1 MSSTTSDPAAS
12 TSNPEESVKFTPE
25 QLAFINGRGNDFT
38 DYAAP
43 SPPPGVI
50 PTTEAPATTQ
60 PPAVTFTDVNIS
72 GVKSSTILPVLG
84 SGGVKGSFEKTTG
97 TVNIKS
103 VVLDKPYTEEVSY
116 IVYDASGSKNEYGDP
131 INFVTGAAGVVV
143 NENNESEIQI
153 NEQLT
158 ITADPDSGNMDVVV
172 QVRDKNYTTKTVSE
186 TIVNPIPAVTTTPTP
201 VGVSTPGPTTEVVF
215 TPEQLAFIQ
224 GGSSTPAPSRA
235 VIDTTVEAPT
245 DIEVVFTPEQLAFI
259 QGGSSTPAPS
269 RAVIDT
275 TVEAP
280 TDIEVVFT
288 PEQLAFIQG
297 GSSTP
302 APSRA
307 VIDTTVEAPTDIEV
321 VFTPEQLA
329 FIQGMAAQEAVQ
341 EASDTFIGEEIEE
354 AIVTPEPKPSASFT
368 EEQLAFIRGAASGG
382 VVNNVTPQPTTRPPG
397 AITTP
402 SLVPRL
408 GDDDTGTE
416 GDTDFIPQLANNTPT
431 IAVNDITV
439 NNTAIEDNVDLTV
452 EISNADHWNFSIDG
466 GSNVRVNSY
475 DLDHQLC
482 ADQAFDPHGV
492 DDPPPRFGL
501 SEEELFEELK
511 NDALE
516 DLEEWAEEADDE
528 RSQAVFDSLTDDLNR
543 LDAPFRNMLDG
554 LDELVER
561 LKPINEALERAGI
574 DDPSSP
580 EAAEFIENDPVLRGQ
595 LERIGEGID
604 LDVEG
609 FTEVLESVFEDIAEK
624 VDEGTAHWQEMK
636 DNPDFFKEIAEELFE
651 KLKDGTLTVEDLAK
665 IISRAP
671 SLGTGGALDELLY
684 RKGWIPPARGGQ
696 WLPPYRGRAP
706 NPRARG
712 FFGSITDSS
721 ICSHDAPCDSPSRTV
736 TLTVEPGE
744 HDVLVTALDA
754 NYTPLTTA
762 SSKFAVNGPSNEVS
776 SQDQLIA
783 ALRSFSDVKIVGN
796 FDVTQTIQ
804 VPSNARIIGVG
815 NPVIRTNTTAFN
827 IGESNVTLE
836 GFTIT
841 KLGNQQTGRGILVNR
856 SSTALE
862 KNISNITINRITFNQ
877 VGTPLDKYSSI
888 AILGYNAKGLSTIS
902 DVKIT
907 NNIITGSPNN
917 AIDVWEVDDL
927 KISNNII
934 SHTRSAGAPTLGN
947 GIRGSNITNA
957 TISENNFLNI
967 GRMGIEITGNNSSNV
982 TIFENT
988 IQRFAMS
995 PEEGFRAGI
1004 SLVQGMDGAIITN
1017 NIINGAKNIWN
1028 AGIEAAQN
1036 SKNIRITN
1044 NEVANVRDG
1053 IVVTAHSDSIF
1064 IDKNNLNQIKR
1075 YGIQT
1080 YQVWRVTITNNTI
1093 TQSEAWRDTF
1103 ETYTEQQ
1110 KQSVGRGSGIFVQ
1123 QSNSV
1128 SVLNNK
1134 INGVYKQEYDDAG
1147 IWFASNYPSLKQA
1160 NKIHYPSADAGEEL
1174 QVEMVKYS
1182 LGLDSSYNSLYG
1194 KPGIPVDT
1202 APIQNIITS
1211 NILNG
1216 EGRLFAQNA
1225 AKVIV
1230 LGAPGTTVTTSTGK
1244 QTTAINPE
1252 ENLTLPGVIVDPKV
1266 TPESDP
1272 KESSPIGEITVIN
1285 DTGSKIGIKDW
1296 IDDNTDLVS
1305 DKDSIKIITP
1315 DTTSSLA
1322 GTIETLTGTTP
1333 YVRVPEIEVDTNPVI
1348 DVSTTTP
1355 TPLTSTTTP
1364 TPLTSTTP
1372 LPDIIDERSI
1382 SQIARDEYIQ
1392 TQLAINEI
1400 TSELFLQYIAGEI
1413 LVSELFSLSQAPA
1426 VEMDVDGKKEQY
1438 IAVRYDGA
1446 WKDKLLNWVYTRNT
1460 SPVSKKISEELIKL
1474 MPQDWED
1481 ESLYWASEGAIDI
1494 SGITTKGTTHYD
1506 PDISYNQNMQT
1517 VKKAAVLI
1525 SPVHVLMADHWRY
1538 APSGEPGQKKYPQLE
1553 WTTDDGEKITRT
1565 IIDNGVKVDGV
1576 DTRVL
1581 ILDEPVPDK
1590 LAIYPLPT
1598 PQENYNEMLTGS
1610 LVLIGNQQRKF
1621 AVGYLMAG
1629 EPTITYDPIL
1639 NIGSDKVSPAIVD
1652 GNVKLSLQ
1660 IVIPLLNRFIP
1671 TGYASFNDGDRP
1683 STLDGVI
1690 KGDSGSPNFIIS
1702 PNGDPILISQHHRG
1716 GIMTTGPFFGDS
1728 IVQEKIRGAMDTLSD
1743 RNNLPRYSLR
1753 TIDPAT
1759 GERID
1764 LIPTIPT
1771 IDVEATTPPPPVIAG
1786 TPAPGTPPPPVIAG
1800 TPTPGTPPPPVI
1812 DGTPPPVT
1820 SLPRLGQTT
1829 YTTST
1834 TLYPR
1839 FTTTTTSTTPFYPNI
1854 VTIPTLPPP
1863 RIINPTPPPRWT
1875 PPPWITTRPPTYDPY
1890 IPARCRKPPEP
1901 PPGEIDSSEPGD
1913 TNFIDLPEGDPDIT
1927 ARFRDEQD
1935 ANSPILRVFPAPIA
1949 GLQVPFYSTEDFNT
1963 NITKKTPTPYGFTT
1977 LSPLTANPVIIDFE
1991 VDTSTTICP
2000 PDEENCNILQY

>member
-201 VGVSTPGPTTEVVF
+201 VGVSTPGPTT
-215 TPEQLAFIQ
+215 
-224 GGSSTPAPSRA
+224 
-235 VIDTTVEAPT
+235 
-245 DIEVVFTPEQLAFI
+245 
-259 QGGSSTPAPS
+259 
-269 RAVIDT
+269 
-275 TVEAP
+275 
-280 TDIEVVFT
+280 EVVFT

>member
-201 VGVSTPGPTTEVVF
+201 VGVSTPGPTT
-215 TPEQLAFIQ
+215 
-224 GGSSTPAPSRA
+224 
-235 VIDTTVEAPT
+235 
-245 DIEVVFTPEQLAFI
+245 EVVFTPEQLAFI

-595 LERIGEGID
+595 LERIGEGIE

>member
-201 VGVSTPGPTTEVVF
+201 VGVSTPGPTT
-215 TPEQLAFIQ
+215 
-224 GGSSTPAPSRA
+224 
-235 VIDTTVEAPT
+235 
-245 DIEVVFTPEQLAFI
+245 
-259 QGGSSTPAPS
+259 
-269 RAVIDT
+269 
-275 TVEAP
+275 
-280 TDIEVVFT
+280 EVVFT

-1820 SLPRLGQTT
+1820 PLPRLGQTT

>member
-201 VGVSTPGPTTEVVF
+201 VGVSTPGPTT
-215 TPEQLAFIQ
+215 
-224 GGSSTPAPSRA
+224 
-235 VIDTTVEAPT
+235 
-245 DIEVVFTPEQLAFI
+245 EVVFTPEQLAFI

-595 LERIGEGID
+595 LERVGEGID

>member
-235 VIDTTVEAPT
+235 EFDT
-245 DIEVVFTPEQLAFI
+245 I
-259 QGGSSTPAPS
+259 
-269 RAVIDT
+269 
-275 TVEAP
+275 
-280 TDIEVVFT
+280 
-288 PEQLAFIQG
+288 
-297 GSSTP
+297 
-302 APSRA
+302 
-307 VIDTTVEAPTDIEV
+307 VEAPTDIEV

>member
-235 VIDTTVEAPT
+235 EFDT
-245 DIEVVFTPEQLAFI
+245 I
-259 QGGSSTPAPS
+259 
-269 RAVIDT
+269 
-275 TVEAP
+275 
-280 TDIEVVFT
+280 
-288 PEQLAFIQG
+288 
-297 GSSTP
+297 
-302 APSRA
+302 
-307 VIDTTVEAPTDIEV
+307 VEAPTDIEV

-1216 EGRLFAQNA
+1216 EDRLFAQNA

>member
-201 VGVSTPGPTTEVVF
+201 VGVSTPGPTT
-215 TPEQLAFIQ
+215 
-224 GGSSTPAPSRA
+224 
-235 VIDTTVEAPT
+235 
-245 DIEVVFTPEQLAFI
+245 EVVFTPEQLAFI

>member
-1 MSSTTSDPAAS
+1 M
-12 TSNPEESVKFTPE
+12 
-25 QLAFINGRGNDFT
+25 
-38 DYAAP
+38 
-43 SPPPGVI
+43 
-50 PTTEAPATTQ
+50 
-60 PPAVTFTDVNIS
+60 
-72 GVKSSTILPVLG
+72 
-84 SGGVKGSFEKTTG
+84 
-97 TVNIKS
+97 
-103 VVLDKPYTEEVSY
+103 
-116 IVYDASGSKNEYGDP
+116 
-131 INFVTGAAGVVV
+131 
-143 NENNESEIQI
+143 
-153 NEQLT
+153 
-158 ITADPDSGNMDVVV
+158 
-172 QVRDKNYTTKTVSE
+172 
-186 TIVNPIPAVTTTPTP
+186 
-201 VGVSTPGPTTEVVF
+201 
-215 TPEQLAFIQ
+215 
-224 GGSSTPAPSRA
+224 
-235 VIDTTVEAPT
+235 
-245 DIEVVFTPEQLAFI
+245 
-259 QGGSSTPAPS
+259 
-269 RAVIDT
+269 
-275 TVEAP
+275 
-280 TDIEVVFT
+280 
-288 PEQLAFIQG
+288 
-297 GSSTP
+297 
-302 APSRA
+302 
-307 VIDTTVEAPTDIEV
+307 
-321 VFTPEQLA
+321 
-329 FIQGMAAQEAVQ
+329 
-341 EASDTFIGEEIEE
+341 
-354 AIVTPEPKPSASFT
+354 
-368 EEQLAFIRGAASGG
+368 
-382 VVNNVTPQPTTRPPG
+382 
-397 AITTP
+397 
-402 SLVPRL
+402 
-408 GDDDTGTE
+408 
-416 GDTDFIPQLANNTPT
+416 
-431 IAVNDITV
+431 
-439 NNTAIEDNVDLTV
+439 
-452 EISNADHWNFSIDG
+452 
-466 GSNVRVNSY
+466 
-475 DLDHQLC
+475 
-482 ADQAFDPHGV
+482 
-492 DDPPPRFGL
+492 
-501 SEEELFEELK
+501 
-511 NDALE
+511 
-516 DLEEWAEEADDE
+516 
-528 RSQAVFDSLTDDLNR
+528 
-543 LDAPFRNMLDG
+543 
-554 LDELVER
+554 
-561 LKPINEALERAGI
+561 
-574 DDPSSP
+574 
-580 EAAEFIENDPVLRGQ
+580 
-595 LERIGEGID
+595 
-604 LDVEG
+604 
-609 FTEVLESVFEDIAEK
+609 
-624 VDEGTAHWQEMK
+624 
-636 DNPDFFKEIAEELFE
+636 
-651 KLKDGTLTVEDLAK
+651 
-665 IISRAP
+665 
-671 SLGTGGALDELLY
+671 
-684 RKGWIPPARGGQ
+684 
-696 WLPPYRGRAP
+696 
-706 NPRARG
+706 
-712 FFGSITDSS
+712 
-721 ICSHDAPCDSPSRTV
+721 
-736 TLTVEPGE
+736 
-744 HDVLVTALDA
+744 
-754 NYTPLTTA
+754 
-762 SSKFAVNGPSNEVS
+762 
-776 SQDQLIA
+776 
-783 ALRSFSDVKIVGN
+783 
-796 FDVTQTIQ
+796 
-804 VPSNARIIGVG
+804 
-815 NPVIRTNTTAFN
+815 
-827 IGESNVTLE
+827 
-836 GFTIT
+836 
-841 KLGNQQTGRGILVNR
+841 
-856 SSTALE
+856 
-862 KNISNITINRITFNQ
+862 
-877 VGTPLDKYSSI
+877 
-888 AILGYNAKGLSTIS
+888 
-902 DVKIT
+902 
-907 NNIITGSPNN
+907 
-917 AIDVWEVDDL
+917 
-927 KISNNII
+927 
-934 SHTRSAGAPTLGN
+934 
-947 GIRGSNITNA
+947 
-957 TISENNFLNI
+957 
-967 GRMGIEITGNNSSNV
+967 
-982 TIFENT
+982 
-988 IQRFAMS
+988 
-995 PEEGFRAGI
+995 
-1004 SLVQGMDGAIITN
+1004 
-1017 NIINGAKNIWN
+1017 
-1028 AGIEAAQN
+1028 
-1036 SKNIRITN
+1036 
-1044 NEVANVRDG
+1044 
-1053 IVVTAHSDSIF
+1053 
-1064 IDKNNLNQIKR
+1064 
-1075 YGIQT
+1075 
-1080 YQVWRVTITNNTI
+1080 
-1093 TQSEAWRDTF
+1093 
-1103 ETYTEQQ
+1103 
-1110 KQSVGRGSGIFVQ
+1110 
-1123 QSNSV
+1123 
-1128 SVLNNK
+1128 
-1134 INGVYKQEYDDAG
+1134 
-1147 IWFASNYPSLKQA
+1147 
-1160 NKIHYPSADAGEEL
+1160 
-1174 QVEMVKYS
+1174 
-1182 LGLDSSYNSLYG
+1182 
-1194 KPGIPVDT
+1194 
-1202 APIQNIITS
+1202 
-1211 NILNG
+1211 
-1216 EGRLFAQNA
+1216 
-1225 AKVIV
+1225 
-1230 LGAPGTTVTTSTGK
+1230 
-1244 QTTAINPE
+1244 
-1252 ENLTLPGVIVDPKV
+1252 
-1266 TPESDP
+1266 
-1272 KESSPIGEITVIN
+1272 
-1285 DTGSKIGIKDW
+1285 
-1296 IDDNTDLVS
+1296 
-1305 DKDSIKIITP
+1305 
-1315 DTTSSLA
+1315 
-1322 GTIETLTGTTP
+1322 
-1333 YVRVPEIEVDTNPVI
+1333 DTNPVI

-1820 SLPRLGQTT
+1820 PLPRLGQTT

>member
-235 VIDTTVEAPT
+235 EFDTIVEAPT

-269 RAVIDT
+269 RAEFDT
-275 TVEAP
+275 
-280 TDIEVVFT
+280 I
-288 PEQLAFIQG
+288 
-297 GSSTP
+297 
-302 APSRA
+302 
-307 VIDTTVEAPTDIEV
+307 VEAPTDIEV

>member
-235 VIDTTVEAPT
+235 EFDT
-245 DIEVVFTPEQLAFI
+245 I
-259 QGGSSTPAPS
+259 
-269 RAVIDT
+269 
-275 TVEAP
+275 
-280 TDIEVVFT
+280 
-288 PEQLAFIQG
+288 
-297 GSSTP
+297 
-302 APSRA
+302 
-307 VIDTTVEAPTDIEV
+307 VEAPTDIEV

-595 LERIGEGID
+595 LERVGEGIE

-1786 TPAPGTPPPPVIAG
+1786 TP
-1800 TPTPGTPPPPVI
+1800 TPGTPPPPVI

-1820 SLPRLGQTT
+1820 PLPRLGQTT

>member
-201 VGVSTPGPTTEVVF
+201 VGVSTPGPTT
-215 TPEQLAFIQ
+215 
-224 GGSSTPAPSRA
+224 
-235 VIDTTVEAPT
+235 
-245 DIEVVFTPEQLAFI
+245 EVVFTPEQLAFI

-1820 SLPRLGQTT
+1820 PLPRLGQTT

>member
-201 VGVSTPGPTTEVVF
+201 VGVSTPGPTT
-215 TPEQLAFIQ
+215 
-224 GGSSTPAPSRA
+224 
-235 VIDTTVEAPT
+235 
-245 DIEVVFTPEQLAFI
+245 
-259 QGGSSTPAPS
+259 
-269 RAVIDT
+269 
-275 TVEAP
+275 
-280 TDIEVVFT
+280 EVVFT

-595 LERIGEGID
+595 LERIGEGIE

>member
-235 VIDTTVEAPT
+235 EFDTIVEAPT

-269 RAVIDT
+269 RAEFDT
-275 TVEAP
+275 
-280 TDIEVVFT
+280 I
-288 PEQLAFIQG
+288 
-297 GSSTP
+297 
-302 APSRA
+302 
-307 VIDTTVEAPTDIEV
+307 VEAPTDIEV

-1820 SLPRLGQTT
+1820 PLPRLGQTT